1 MFSSLNA
8 GVQPQPQSNSLVL
21 EPGEDQAD
29 TQSEPST
36 PPEPECIIGST
47 DRQGELVF
55 LIKW

>member
-1 MFSSLNA
+1 M
-8 GVQPQPQSNSLVL
+8 QPLPQGNSVAL
-21 EPGEDQAD
+21 EPDEEQTD

-36 PPEPECIIGST
+36 SPEPECIIGST